1 MVYAADFLWNESI
14 HMSQKRPSRTAAT
27 GKAGS
32 SSPKAGK
39 PVKKTA
45 KKAGE
50 AQPAAPGRKRES
62 QRVVTVTDIANAI
75 GVSRATVSLVL
86 RGSPLVHAD
95 TRARVEA
102 ELKRQRY
109 VYNRSAANLRR
120 RTSSSVALVINDLSN
135 PFFAE
140 FAAGVDEALGGQGYV
155 TLLGSTGES
164 PQRQQAVLASL
175 MEHTPAG
182 VILSPAEGSDAAE
195 LRTVLDA
202 RSHVLLFNREL
213 AGADAWDFLALDN
226 ERGARMAAEHLI
238 GLGHRRIAFFGGHA
252 DSSSCRQRRAGFAQA
267 MAAAGLPVEPQWLIE
282 SAPNRLEAATRTGAL
297 FGERASPTAAVCY
310 NDTVALGLMLG
321 LASRGIQPG
330 RGFAVTGFDDIP
342 EAAMTTPPLTT
353 LSVDPRER
361 GRQAARMLLQ
371 RVADPD
377 AAPMRTIAPVR
388 LCIRESS
395 GVPRP

>member
-1 MVYAADFLWNESI
+1 
-14 HMSQKRPSRTAAT
+14 MSQKRSSSSRTRRAAQAEN
-27 GKAGS
+27 GDKPQAEAPAPRKA
-32 SSPKAGK
+32 A
-39 PVKKTA
+39 
-45 KKAGE
+45 
-50 AQPAAPGRKRES
+50 RKES
-62 QRVVTVTDIANAI
+62 GARHNVTVSDIAHAI

-102 ELKRQRY
+102 ELKRQGY
-109 VYNRSAANLRR
+109 VYNRAAANLRR

-140 FAAGVDEALGGQGYV
+140 FAAGVDEALGERGYV

-182 VILSPAEGSDAAE
+182 VILSPAEGSDAAA
-195 LRTVLDA
+195 LRPILGL

-213 AGADAWDFLALDN
+213 EGAEEWDFLALDN
-226 ERGARMAAEHLI
+226 ERGARLATEHLI

-252 DSSSCRQRRAGFAQA
+252 ASSSCRQRRAGFAEA
-267 MAAAGLPVEPQWLIE
+267 MAGAGLAVEPHWLIE
-282 SAPNRLEAATRTGAL
+282 SAPNRLEAAARTAEL
-297 FGERASPTAAVCY
+297 FGEGASPTAAVCY

-330 RGFAVTGFDDIP
+330 KGFAVTGFDDIP
-342 EAAMTTPPLTT
+342 EAAVSMPTLTT
-353 LSVDPRER
+353 LSVAPRER
-361 GRQAARMLLQ
+361 GRQAAALLLE
-371 RVADPD
+371 RVARPD
-377 AAPMRTIAPVR
+377 APATRTVAPVS
-388 LCIRESS
+388 LCVRESS
-395 GVPRP
+395 GTART